1 MSADPPA
8 AAAAEPP
15 RRSPADLIRASA
27 ARIAVGDPLRQ
38 WRTRPQLVML

>member
-15 RRSPADLIRASA
+15 RRTADLIRASA